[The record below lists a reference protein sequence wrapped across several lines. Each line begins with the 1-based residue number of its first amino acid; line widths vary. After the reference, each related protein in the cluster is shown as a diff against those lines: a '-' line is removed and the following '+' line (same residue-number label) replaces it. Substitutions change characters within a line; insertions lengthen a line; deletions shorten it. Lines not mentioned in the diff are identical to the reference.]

1 MAQTGGRELS
11 GERAHEPAAMRA
23 WRSAELEVCTPATGA
38 SSLGITFSDSLFQVN
53 VRQVDKRSIGFKRG
67 LRAGDIVRS
76 INGIRPGDADH
87 AEAILVRPSIFGE
100 MHKLIVF
107 RPGWQD
113 MLQVPA
119 IVLCLIT
126 ALVIFA
132 YFPFYRLQEER
143 LDRDEL

>member
-1 MAQTGGRELS
+1 
-11 GERAHEPAAMRA
+11 MRA

-38 SSLGITFSDSLFQVN
+38 SSLGITFADALFQVN
-53 VRQVDKRSIGFKRG
+53 LRQVDKTSIGFKRG

-87 AEAILVRPSIFGE
+87 AQAILVRPSIFGE

-113 MLQVPA
+113 MLQMPTF
-119 IVLCLIT
+119 VLCLIAT
-126 ALVIFA
+126 ACVIFA
-132 YFPFYRLQEER
+132 YFPFDRLQEER